1 MKRAAIGYLTY
12 VTEKN
17 KSVRLSDFYKSLK
30 SLSLLDKQIS
40 DIISI
45 DNSSIFEVRDALS
58 KNETFDFKFHY
69 EKNFYD
75 VALFYTT
82 MWYAKIN
89 CLDYVC
95 FLYDDF
101 IVYDD
106 ALQDS
111 IAFLDSNNEVSC
123 VRIPAY
129 DFANQKYF
137 DVNFTPK
144 SINPD
149 SVRHYN
155 SVTSEELNWQGP
167 FNVKNHNFYVNNWHY
182 TSRPTIWRREYFE
195 KILDSQG
202 STSKVLQGFETW
214 ACKAFFNANLKTGVL
229 DKGMVK
235 TTPVSNSARGLEI
248 HASKEKSLEIS
259 VDSMFNEFQILRGD

>member
-1 MKRAAIGYLTY
+1 MKRVAIGYLSY

-17 KSVRLSDFYKSLK
+17 KSVRLPDLYKSLR
-30 SLSLLDKQIS
+30 SLSLLDKEIS

-45 DNSSIFEVRDALS
+45 DNSSISEVREALN
-58 KNETFDFKFHY
+58 KNEVFDFKFHY

-82 MWYAKIN
+82 MWYARLN
-89 CLDYVC
+89 RLDYIC

-111 IAFLDSNNEVSC
+111 ITFLDSNNEVSC

-129 DFANQKYF
+129 DFSNQKYF

-155 SVTSEELNWQGP
+155 SVTTKELTWQGP
-167 FNVKNHNFYVNNWHY
+167 FKVKNHNFYVNNWHY

-202 STSKVLQGFETW
+202 PTSKVLQGFESW
-214 ACKAFFNANLKTGVL
+214 ACKAFFNSNLKTGVL
-229 DKGMVK
+229 DKGMVI
-235 TTPVSNSARGLEI
+235 TTPVKNSARGIEVSPHEEVVIDIQVDELK
-248 HASKEKSLEIS
+248 KEFESFIK
-259 VDSMFNEFQILRGD
+259 

>member
-1 MKRAAIGYLTY
+1 MKRVAIGYLSY

-17 KSVRLSDFYKSLK
+17 KDLRLLDFYKSLE
-30 SLSLLDKQIS
+30 SLTLLDKQIS
-40 DIISI
+40 DVVSI
-45 DNSSIFEVRDALS
+45 DNSSIFEVREALS
-58 KNETFDFKFHY
+58 NNKVFDFKFHY

-82 MWYAKIN
+82 TWYAKLN
-89 CLDYVC
+89 CLDYIC

-106 ALQDS
+106 ALCDS
-111 IAFLDSNNEVSC
+111 IDFLDSNKEVSC

-129 DFANQKYF
+129 DFKNQELF
-137 DVNFTPK
+137 DVKFTPK
-144 SINPD
+144 SVNPD

-155 SVTSEELNWQGP
+155 SVTNQSLTWQGP
-167 FNVKNHNFYVNNWHY
+167 FSIKNHNFYVNNWHY

-202 STSKVLQGFETW
+202 STSRVLQGFEAW
-214 ACKAFFNANLKTGVL
+214 ACKAFCKSNLVTGVL
-229 DKGMVK
+229 DKGMVI
-235 TTPVSNSARGLEI
+235 TTPVKNSARGIEVSPNEEVAINIQVDELK
-248 HASKEKSLEIS
+248 KEFESFIK
-259 VDSMFNEFQILRGD
+259 